1 MLGTAGRR
9 PAPGSSMHHG
19 PCDVVSPLFWQR
31 IVINSL
37 AHLGATQTTMHAV
50 RVQAG
55 QQCFY
60 RLVAKINVPRGIPR
74 ARVLGPAR
82 TAVRSDTA
90 ALRLRTRRLSDG
102 PRAHNAWVGRKA
114 AGRAAPLD
122 YMLHYESARHLP
134 CMPVSSRH
142 PYCCMPVSSASILLR
157 ICLPLLVEGLLACA
171 HSLQVRSLQRL
182 EPHQVGLLVEL
193 LAPIRHA

>member
-1 MLGTAGRR
+1 MWSPHSFGNCDKFACTSGGDSNYNARCTRTCTGWTA
-9 PAPGSSMHHG
+9 
-19 PCDVVSPLFWQR
+19 
-31 IVINSL
+31 VISTGLWLNE
-37 AHLGATQTTMHAV
+37 
-50 RVQAG
+50 
-55 QQCFY
+55 
-60 RLVAKINVPRGIPR
+60 NVPRGIPR

-157 ICLPLLVEGLLACA
+157 ICLPLLVKGLLACA

>member
-1 MLGTAGRR
+1 M
-9 PAPGSSMHHG
+9 
-19 PCDVVSPLFWQR
+19 
-31 IVINSL
+31 
-37 AHLGATQTTMHAV
+37 
-50 RVQAG
+50 
-55 QQCFY
+55 Y
-60 RLVAKINVPRGIPR
+60 RLDSSVSTGLWLNENVPRGIPR

-122 YMLHYESARHLP
+122 YMLHYELARHLP
-134 CMPVSSRH
+134 
-142 PYCCMPVSSASILLR
+142 YMPVSSASILFR
-157 ICLPLLVEGLLACA
+157 ICLLLVKGLLACA